1 MMNKMRY
8 IIITGAAGHLGRAFT
23 LSVSKFSNC
32 IIIDKDSDKLSEL
45 FLKLDKKG
53 QVHEQICVDFEIKK
67 DRKVML
73 DYLVDK
79 YKSID
84 VLVNNAA
91 YTGDAFSKGW
101 SGPFE
106 SQSLEIWEKA
116 LDVNLTSVFEITQ
129 SLAPALKK
137 AKDGNILNV
146 ASIYGALGPNMS
158 LYERTNMG
166 NPAAYSASK
175 GGLIQLTRWLAT
187 TLAPEVRVNSI
198 SPGGIF
204 RANQKFC

>member
-1 MMNKMRY
+1 
-8 IIITGAAGHLGRAFT
+8 
-23 LSVSKFSNC
+23 
-32 IIIDKDSDKLSEL
+32 
-45 FLKLDKKG
+45 
-53 QVHEQICVDFEIKK
+53 
-67 DRKVML
+67 ML

-91 YTGDAFSKGW
+91 YTGDTFSKGW

-106 SQSLEIWEKA
+106 SQSLEFWEKA

-129 SLAPALKK
+129 SLAPALQK

-198 SPGGIF
+198 SPEAFLG
-204 RANQKFC
+204 ANRKILLKPM